1 MKKGAATQAV
11 VAPFLPAVAI
21 ISAPMPHAPRW
32 LSALTAAAL
41 LVAVGTAW
49 IIFAP
54 LQFGGQASYVVVN
67 GNSMEPLYHKGDL
80 VIVQSAAA
88 YQVGEIVTY
97 RHPQIGSVI
106 HRIIGR
112 DGERYVMKGDHNTW
126 TDSYKPGRGD
136 VLGKAWIYLP
146 SAGALLMQLRTPLAM
161 ALIAGLAGAVVLST
175 VFEAPKARRRGR
187 RRRSEN

>member
-1 MKKGAATQAV
+1 
-11 VAPFLPAVAI
+11 
-21 ISAPMPHAPRW
+21 MPHLPRW

-54 LQFGGQASYVVVN
+54 LPFGGQASYVVIN

-80 VIVQSAAA
+80 VIVQSADL
-88 YQVGEIVTY
+88 YQVGDIVTY

-106 HRIIGR
+106 HRIIAR

-126 TDSYKPGRGD
+126 TDSYEPRRGD
-136 VLGKAWIYLP
+136 VLGKAWIFLP
-146 SAGALLMQLRTPLAM
+146 AAGAPLMQLRTPLAT
-161 ALIAGLAGAVVLST
+161 ALLAGLAVIVVLST
-175 VFEAPKARRRGR
+175 VFEEPAARRRR